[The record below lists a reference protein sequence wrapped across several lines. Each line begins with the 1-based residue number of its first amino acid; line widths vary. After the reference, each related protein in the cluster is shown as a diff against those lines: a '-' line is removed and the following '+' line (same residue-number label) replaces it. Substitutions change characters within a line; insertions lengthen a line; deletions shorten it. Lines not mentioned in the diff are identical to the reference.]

1 MGKIGNNRPSE
12 RRRTMYET
20 VLWATDA
27 SPVADGAL
35 KVAVELLQP
44 GGCLIAFH
52 CDERFLGSRSGG
64 MPLLADE
71 FDRRDKIRAQVEEL
85 RDGGVDARLIV
96 ETTHHNTAGEIAR
109 TAEDCDADII
119 VCGTR
124 GFGIVAG
131 AVAGSTAMRL
141 PHVASCPVV
150 VVSEK
155 AMERAAV
162 AIA

>member
-1 MGKIGNNRPSE
+1 
-12 RRRTMYET
+12 MYGT

-44 GGCLIAFH
+44 GGRLIAFH
-52 CDERFLGSRSGG
+52 CDERFRGGRSGG

-71 FDRRDKIRAQVEEL
+71 FDRRGKLRAQVEEL
-85 RDGGVDARLIV
+85 RDAGIDAKLIV

-109 TAEDCDADII
+109 TAKECDADVI

-131 AVAGSTAMRL
+131 AVAGSVAMRL

-155 AMERAAV
+155 AVERAAV
-162 AIA
+162 STP

>member
-1 MGKIGNNRPSE
+1 
-12 RRRTMYET
+12 MYET

-44 GGCLIAFH
+44 GGRLIAFH
-52 CDERFLGSRSGG
+52 CDERFHGGRSGG
-64 MPLLADE
+64 LPVLADE
-71 FDRRDKIRAQVEEL
+71 FDRIAKLEGQIEEL
-85 RDGGVDARLIV
+85 REEGIDAKLLV
-96 ETTHHNTAGEIAR
+96 ETTHRNTAGEIAR
-109 TAEDCDADII
+109 TAETCRADAI

-124 GFGIVAG
+124 GFGVVAG
-131 AVAGSTAMRL
+131 AVAGSVAMRL

-155 AMERAAV
+155 AMERSAV
-162 AIA
+162 ATP

>member
-1 MGKIGNNRPSE
+1 
-12 RRRTMYET
+12 MYET

-35 KVAVELLQP
+35 KVALELLQP
-44 GGCLIAFH
+44 GGRLIAFH
-52 CDERFLGSRSGG
+52 CDERFHGGRSGG

-71 FDRRDKIRAQVEEL
+71 LDRLEILRTQVDEL
-85 RDGGVDARLIV
+85 RENDIDAELRV
-96 ETTHHNTAGEIAR
+96 ETTHRNTAGEIAR
-109 TAEDCDADII
+109 AAEACDAGVI

-131 AVAGSTAMRL
+131 AVAGSVAMRL

-155 AMERAAV
+155 AVDRAA
-162 AIA
+162 IAVTA